1 MSEKGHNHKVKKIE
15 LNPIEDVL
23 KLIETSFPSGP
34 MGTKKVLIEDALGRV
49 LKYPLVSHEMV
60 PAFAKST
67 VDGYAV
73 KNSDTPFVARLL
85 GAVDMGT
92 EATFML
98 NEGECVYVPTGG
110 MIPDGAEAMAM
121 IEDTVRHEDGTVAF
135 LKPVKGRDNIIECG
149 SDMSIGS
156 EVLSAGKVIGV
167 HEIGALASLGH
178 YEVEVLRRPTIA
190 ILSTG
195 DELVTSSEPLEKGK
209 IRELNTFTL
218 AAICK
223 KMGLKVVARKVL
235 PDRYEVIRAALEDA
249 VNTAD
254 IVVISGGSSV
264 GEKDYTQAL
273 MAEVCDEGVL
283 IAGMAIK
290 PGKPTII
297 AKHGDVPV
305 FGLPGHP
312 VSTIVVFGL
321 LAGRLLRTWGY
332 SVAEPRTTAVRLTRN
347 VYAAP
352 GRDSY
357 QMVRIEARDDG
368 YIAMPTSGKSGMITL
383 LTQSNGYVVI
393 PKEVGMYREGDVV
406 RGVYF
411 D

>member
-34 MGTKKVLIEDALGRV
+34 MGTEKVLIEDALGRV

-73 KNSDTPFVARLL
+73 KNSATPFVARLL

-92 EATFML
+92 EAAFVL

-135 LKPVKGRDNIIECG
+135 IKPVMGRDNIIECG

-218 AAICK
+218 AAIC
-223 KMGLKVVARKVL
+223 
-235 PDRYEVIRAALEDA
+235 
-249 VNTAD
+249 
-254 IVVISGGSSV
+254 
-264 GEKDYTQAL
+264 
-273 MAEVCDEGVL
+273 
-283 IAGMAIK
+283 
-290 PGKPTII
+290 
-297 AKHGDVPV
+297 
-305 FGLPGHP
+305 
-312 VSTIVVFGL
+312 
-321 LAGRLLRTWGY
+321 
-332 SVAEPRTTAVRLTRN
+332 
-347 VYAAP
+347 
-352 GRDSY
+352 
-357 QMVRIEARDDG
+357 
-368 YIAMPTSGKSGMITL
+368 
-383 LTQSNGYVVI
+383 
-393 PKEVGMYREGDVV
+393 
-406 RGVYF
+406 
-411 D
+411 